1 LKATQWKEI
10 QAFDFDKVI
19 TKIFD
24 KFEMLK
30 NWKNRQ
36 IMKTLQVGKAN
47 KQRKTEQ
54 IFSVIHFFFSE
65 KECCDIFSQKEAQFD
80 ITTIEL

>member
-1 LKATQWKEI
+1 MKATQLKKI
-10 QAFDFDKVI
+10 QAFDFEKVI

-54 IFSVIHFFFSE
+54 ILTVKHIFFLFFP
-65 KECCDIFSQKEAQFD
+65 KKNVAIFFPKKKHSL
-80 ITTIEL
+80 ILLP